1 MSSSKD
7 GSTFDEHRNQMTLL
21 NFPDMKPN
29 DAFKDRLAILE
40 ETAQTQSRMNQLT
53 YETFG
58 DSKKD
63 LNSTEEHLKALLSAL
78 NEQLSN
84 ELGALRREYEHR
96 FELQNAENR
105 RLQSSFAL
113 LKAESTQTNKKL
125 VLTIEKLRTM
135 QLEFGVDQTADT
147 TDEFSAL
154 ALSVSRPNTVSGG
167 SVSGQSA
174 WGEFSNSKSA

>member
-1 MSSSKD
+1 
-7 GSTFDEHRNQMTLL
+7 
-21 NFPDMKPN
+21 MKPN
-29 DAFKDRLAILE
+29 DAFKDRLSILE

-53 YETFG
+53 YEAFG
-58 DSKKD
+58 DSKRD
-63 LNSTEEHLKALLSAL
+63 LNNTEENLKALLAAL
-78 NEQLSN
+78 NEQFSS
-84 ELGALRREYEHR
+84 ELAGLRREYEHR

-125 VLTIEKLRTM
+125 VLTIEKLRAM

-154 ALSVSRPNTVSGG
+154 ALSVSRPNTVR
-167 SVSGQSA
+167 
-174 WGEFSNSKSA
+174 